1 VRVEVKRGAARTAG
15 ELLVYG
21 NTLPTVTGFQRTLVR
36 AKEYLAEL
44 GRPEGLSFAESEAL
58 EVLAQVQVETARS
71 LTESVG
77 SEERY
82 LAAGPEGPF
91 DLRARLA
98 DQRRTDVL
106 AIEDPAVIRA
116 AGDDLSKR
124 AAVEASAGLLAAFAF
139 LLASLANA
147 LRRGRLVTWWAGAG
161 VLGLA
166 VGAAVVLELVPVA

>member
-139 LLASLANA
+139 LLA
-147 LRRGRLVTWWAGAG
+147 
-161 VLGLA
+161 
-166 VGAAVVLELVPVA
+166 